1 MTRAPAV
8 CLLIGLAGSVTAQE
22 HPGAAAYRRVCADCH
37 GREGRGDIAP
47 GIVPL
52 AYDADYLLAI
62 AREGYIEMPPISRRE
77 ISDDEVRQVA
87 AYLESLTSE
96 LAMAGTEAPA
106 TRDLSFSAVAFNV
119 ADLGRSEK
127 FYTEVLG
134 LERIMRIPAEG
145 KLLEVI
151 LAQPGQPGKMNVIL
165 AHLNDDPL
173 PEDKAAYGRIVAIT
187 PDAEAVARRATD
199 AGYSAR
205 NVGSGQPNDP
215 VIIFLEDP
223 DGYQIE
229 LYQAPSPAGG

>member
-1 MTRAPAV
+1 MTRAFVV
-8 CLLIGLAGSVTAQE
+8 CALIGLAGAATAQE
-22 HPGAAAYRRVCADCH
+22 HPGAAAYQRVCADCH
-37 GREGRGDIAP
+37 GRAGRGDVAP

-52 AYDADYLLAI
+52 AYDADYVLAI
-62 AREGYIEMPPISRRE
+62 VREGYIEMPPISSRE

-87 AYLESLTSE
+87 AYLGSLGSGP
-96 LAMAGTEAPA
+96 AMAGTEAPA
-106 TRDLSFSAVAFNV
+106 TRDLSFSGVALNV
-119 ADLGRSEK
+119 ADLARSEE

-151 LAQPGQPGKMNVIL
+151 LAHAGQPGNMSLIL
-165 AHLNDDPL
+165 AHFNDDPL
-173 PEDKAAYGRIVAIT
+173 PEGKAAYGRIVAIT

-199 AGYSAR
+199 AGYQAR
-205 NVGSGQPNDP
+205 NVGTGQPNDP

-229 LYQAPSPAGG
+229 LYQAPSPAVD